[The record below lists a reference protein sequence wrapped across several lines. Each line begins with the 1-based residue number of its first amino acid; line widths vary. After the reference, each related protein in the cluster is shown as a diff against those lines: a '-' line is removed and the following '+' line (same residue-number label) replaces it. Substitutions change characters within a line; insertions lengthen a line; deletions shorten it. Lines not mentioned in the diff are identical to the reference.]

1 MGRRF
6 VENRFL
12 PWNRLATLVM
22 GGPELEQLFLRNQ
35 AGNTKRIAI
44 KSQTGN
50 MEDDTEE
57 WVVVEIECVSFPA
70 KRVRGPVDTLK
81 M

>member
-12 PWNRLATLVM
+12 PWNRLETLVM
-22 GGPELEQLFLRNQ
+22 GGPKLEQLFLRNQ

-44 KSQTGN
+44 KSQTDN

-57 WVVVEIECVSFPA
+57 WVVVEIECVSFSA
-70 KRVRGPVDTLK
+70 SALGGL
-81 M
+81 